1 MTGQGGV
8 VQNERPG
15 RAKTASFQYA
25 LSFLIM
31 LCLAVSASAAD
42 LSLRALIAEALEK
55 SPEILASEYRAKAAG
70 YRVPQAG
77 SLPDPMLMF
86 GYQNEGW
93 DRYTFG
99 KEPDAQWM
107 FSLSQMIPFPG
118 KLSFKEEMAK
128 QDAEGAALMYESVR
142 LRTAARIV
150 ELYFDLFLAYKNID
164 LIRER
169 TALFT
174 RIEEAALARYSSGM
188 GMQQEVLMAQ
198 TEKYMLLEKEEMQK
212 QRIQALE
219 AMLNTTV
226 GRDVNAPLGRPA
238 EQAWTAHAKSVD
250 ELLSMAYEHAPEI
263 RVRQRM
269 VAAAEAKVKMAERE
283 YYPDVTLNAGYITRG
298 GGRFMDMWSLTST
311 INLPI
316 FYRTKQKQAVL
327 EAQAQLAEAKVE
339 LEAAKLMVAS
349 GVRDSHSMYRS
360 AEKLMDI
367 YKRGLIPKT
376 YQDFESALA
385 GYETGR
391 TEAITVI
398 NRLKALIDLETLH
411 WVQVA
416 EREKAAARFEAMAG
430 VMDLGSK
437 RQ

>member
-1 MTGQGGV
+1 V
-8 VQNERPG
+8 
-15 RAKTASFQYA
+15 
-25 LSFLIM
+25 
-31 LCLAVSASAAD
+31 LCIAVSASADD
-42 LSLRALIAEALEK
+42 LSLRDLIDEALQK
-55 SPEILASEYRAKAAG
+55 SPEILAAEYRAKAAG
-70 YRVPQAG
+70 HRVPQAG
-77 SLPDPMLMF
+77 SLPDPMFMF

-99 KEPDAQWM
+99 EEPDAQWM
-107 FSLSQMIPFPG
+107 FSLSQMFPFPG
-118 KLSFKEEMAK
+118 KRSFKEEMAR

-142 LRTAARIV
+142 LRTAAKIA

-169 TALFT
+169 AVLFT
-174 RIEEAALARYSSGM
+174 RIEDAAIARYSSGM

-212 QRIQALE
+212 QRVQALE
-219 AMLNTTV
+219 AMLNATV
-226 GRDVNAPLGRPA
+226 GRDVNSPLGRPS
-238 EQAWTAHAKSVD
+238 EQSRSVQAKSVD
-250 ELLSMAYEHAPEI
+250 ELLSMANEHSPEI

-269 VAAAEAKVKMAERE
+269 VAAAEAKVKMAEKE
-283 YYPDVTLNAGYITRG
+283 YYPDFTLNAGYVTRG
-298 GGRFMDMWSLTST
+298 GGQFMDMWSLTTT

-327 EAQAQLAEAKVE
+327 EAQAQLAEATRE

-349 GVRDSHSMYRS
+349 GVRDSYSMYRT

-376 YQDFESALA
+376 YQDFESTLA
-385 GYETGR
+385 GYATGK
-391 TEAITVI
+391 TEAVTVI
-398 NRLKALIDLETLH
+398 SRLKALIDLETFH
-411 WVQVA
+411 WAQVA
-416 EREKAAARFEAMAG
+416 EHEKAAARFEAMAG

-437 RQ
+437 GQ